1 MARYDKEEKRW
12 IFYKAVDDGTLSVPK
27 LGMSNLEFCNP
38 KLKSVIVFE
47 QNGHLEYYEDD
58 NGIVEYNSVAEADAA
73 IPSVK
78 EEFPN
83 ASNFRRS
90 RWSLYGYRPKITWVL
105 SYQLDGC
112 TKFYEEWDGIAEYN
126 SKAEAESV
134 IKDVEYE
141 YPNSTDWKAIR
152 HPLR

>member
-12 IFYKAVDDGTLSVPK
+12 IFYKAQDDGTLSVPK

-47 QNGHLEYYEDD
+47 QNGHREYYEDD

-73 IPSVK
+73 IPTVK
-78 EEFPN
+78 QEFPN
-83 ASNFRRS
+83 ASNFNSR
-90 RWSLYGYRPKITWVL
+90 RWSLNGYRPKITWVL
-105 SYQLDGC
+105 SYQLDGH
-112 TKFYEEWDGIAEYN
+112 FEIYEEWNGAAEYN

-141 YPNSTDWKAIR
+141 YPNSTDWKAIPS
-152 HPLR
+152 PLR

>member
-1 MARYDKEEKRW
+1 MARYDKDAKEW
-12 IFYKAVDDGTLSVPK
+12 IFYKAKDDGTLKVPK

-38 KLKSVIVFE
+38 KLKSVIVLE
-47 QNGHLEYYEDD
+47 QNGHREYYEDS
-58 NGIVEYNSVAEADAA
+58 NGIVEYNSVAEAEAA

-83 ASNFRRS
+83 ASNFKWS
-90 RWSLYGYRPKITWVL
+90 RWSLNGLRPKITWVL
-105 SYQLDGC
+105 SYQLDGH
-112 TKFYEEWDGIAEYN
+112 FEIYEEWNGAAEYN

-141 YPNSTDWKAIR
+141 YPYSTDWKAI
-152 HPLR
+152 PLD

>member
-1 MARYDKEEKRW
+1 MARYDKDAKEW
-12 IFYKAVDDGTLSVPK
+12 IFYKAKDDGTLKVPAYGVSH
-27 LGMSNLEFCNP
+27 LQFLNP

-47 QNGHLEYYEDD
+47 HNGHREYYEDA

-83 ASNFRRS
+83 ASNWKSS
-90 RWSLYGYRPKITWVL
+90 RWPLTTYRPKITWVL

-141 YPNSTDWKAIR
+141 YPNSTDWKATPY
-152 HPLR
+152 PLS

>member
-1 MARYDKEEKRW
+1 MARYDKDAKEW
-12 IFYKAVDDGTLSVPK
+12 IFYKAKDDGTLKVPK

-38 KLKSVIVFE
+38 KLKSVIVLE
-47 QNGHLEYYEDD
+47 QNGHREYYEDS
-58 NGIVEYNSVAEADAA
+58 NGIVEYNSSVEADAA

-83 ASNFRRS
+83 ASNIRRS
-90 RWSLYGYRPKITWVL
+90 RWSLNGYRPKITWVL
-105 SYQLDGC
+105 SYQLDGH
-112 TKFYEEWDGIAEYN
+112 FQIYEECNGAAEYN

-141 YPNSTDWKAIR
+141 YPNSTDWKTIR
-152 HPLR
+152 CPLR